1 MRRLSDYGA
10 GAGVSCMGDLASSE
24 EGSSGSVIHTASD
37 AGVAGTAPEIENC
50 LAVTNKQTR
59 VQSAV
64 RPHTANG
71 RRSAASRAIS
81 PCVKSASA
89 MVQPNRP
96 TQSRDNRW
104 CSSDL

>member
-24 EGSSGSVIHTASD
+24 ESSSGSVIHTASD

-50 LAVTNKQTR
+50 LGHKQTNAR
-59 VQSAV
+59 TVCGAPS
-64 RPHTANG
+64 HSKCG

-89 MVQPNRP
+89 IYGTAESADAV
-96 TQSRDNRW
+96 SR
-104 CSSDL
+104 